1 MLFSFRYKLS
11 LIIFLVA
18 LLILFMAFFAIE
30 SVIEK
35 EFRLVIEQR
44 LQQAQDV
51 VNQRMEDRFDRLLMQ
66 AVTVAD
72 NKLTK
77 DILTDKNLSKV
88 TRDDIAHDEIMPTLL
103 ADSMLIT
110 DGDGKLL
117 AETFEHDPLW
127 EKIKAQP
134 SFENGIAGEEVAGI
148 IFFEGTLLQWLLLP
162 VYIDHLMFGTVI
174 LVSALGPQEL
184 QTISQLTGTELL
196 ISSDNEFLATGWKNQ
211 KAVKGVR
218 SRSSKDQISFND
230 LEKNTQAGLYN
241 GQSTT
246 EVNLLGERYLLRFN
260 APENAFTPAYVVAQ
274 SLDHALA
281 FVETIKQVMLI
292 IGLIALVIAAGLGFV
307 IACTVSRPIRLLSKA
322 NRAVAKEDFS
332 QRVDIQTRDEFH
344 ELGESFNH
352 MTESLAEKAKIRL
365 ALDKTVSREVADHL
379 MQQGVQL
386 GGERREVTILFAD
399 INGFTSLSERLSE
412 QQLLNLLNSYF
423 TRINSCIPQYNGT
436 IDKYIGDAVMV
447 LFGAPVND
455 ALHAFHAIQ
464 AAHAIWDT
472 VQKFNEEVSEQ
483 FGCKLDIGIGIN
495 SGQVLSGL
503 MGSEDRMS
511 YTVLG
516 DHVNIASRVEGL
528 SKLYGARIIITDET
542 RKLAIQQAG
551 RDYTYVYRRLD
562 NVQVKGKTVGI
573 NIYQPVLE
581 RDEVDK
587 KLQAYNK
594 AYDFILK
601 HEFRKAMAE
610 FENYNKSWPH
620 DKVVN
625 LWFERCKLYAEKK
638 EAFELD
644 YRDGVRILNS
654 K

>member
-30 SVIEK
+30 SVLEK

-51 VNQRMEDRFDRLLMQ
+51 VNQLMEDRFDRLLMQ

-72 NKLTK
+72 NKLTQ
-77 DILTDKNLSKV
+77 DILTDKNLSTV
-88 TRDDIAHDEIMPTLL
+88 TRDDIVRDEIMPTLL

-117 AETFEHDPLW
+117 AESFEHDPLW
-127 EKIKAQP
+127 GKLKAQP
-134 SFENGIAGEEVAGI
+134 AFEDGIAGEEVAGI

-174 LVSALGPQEL
+174 LVSALGAQEL

-196 ISSDNEFLATGWKNQ
+196 ISSDNEFLATSWQ
-211 KAVKGVR
+211 KQKPAKSVR
-218 SRSSKDQISFND
+218 SPSSKDQLSFSD
-230 LEKNTQAGLYN
+230 LEKNTQAGLYK

-260 APENAFTPAYVVAQ
+260 VPENTFTPAYVVAQ
-274 SLDHALA
+274 SLDRALA

-292 IGLIALVIAAGLGFV
+292 IGLIALIIAGGLGFV

-379 MQQGVQL
+379 MKQGVQL
-386 GGERREVTILFAD
+386 GGESREVTILFAD

-423 TRINSCIPQYNGT
+423 TRINSCIPQYHGT

-455 ALHAFHAIQ
+455 ALHALHAIQ
-464 AAHAIWDT
+464 AAHAIWNT
-472 VQKFNEEVSEQ
+472 VRKFNEEVSEQ

-528 SKLYGARIIITDET
+528 SKLYGARIIVTDET

-551 RDYTYVYRRLD
+551 RDYTYMYRRLD

-573 NIYQPVLE
+573 NIYQPIHE
-581 RDEVDK
+581 RDGADK
-587 KLQAYNK
+587 KLQAYNR

-610 FENYNKSWPH
+610 FENYINSWPH

-625 LWFERCKLYAEKK
+625 LWFERSKLYAEKK